1 MYDPGREDRTTPA
14 DIAVADRMSRAMADG
29 PPENRFGIG
38 MLIRM
43 INWLPLI
50 VMGRFSRFVKLS
62 VEDQDRYLEK
72 LGSHP
77 WRPIR
82 LAGVGIKVMTSI
94 QYWQHPKVLAE
105 IGVDE
110 SELLPEI
117 VEDKG

>member
-1 MYDPGREDRTTPA
+1 
-14 DIAVADRMSRAMADG
+14 
-29 PPENRFGIG
+29 
-38 MLIRM
+38 MLIRL

-62 VEDQDRYLEK
+62 TQDQNLFLEK

-82 LAGVGIKVMTSI
+82 IAGVGIKVMTSI

-105 IGVDE
+105 IGVHE
-110 SELLPEI
+110 SDLLPEPSG
-117 VEDKG
+117 EQG